1 MKINFDLKC
10 KIPSVEFCYNNKRV
24 IIRYWGRLK
33 FDKFVFYGG
42 EEMSIERN
50 IEQDRKYWYAKG
62 KLDGSWQAFWVCF
75 WIQTLIN
82 FCLMIWR

>member
-24 IIRYWGRLK
+24 IIRYWGGLK

-50 IEQDRKYWYAKG
+50 IEQDRKYYYAKG
-62 KLDGSWQAFWVCF
+62 KLDGSWQSFWVCF

-82 FCLMIWR
+82 FYLMIWR